1 MRSYTAERYERLVE
15 DTQDPRLQRYMEEER
30 RFIARIPGVHDR
42 TIVDLGAGHGR
53 VVGDLARLGRN
64 VVAIEINPDM
74 YRGLAERAEA
84 LPTVEAVRGDI
95 LDLDQLL
102 ERETVVEPVFL
113 ILQNSIGTIEGDDE
127 ALLEVVR
134 SQMRKYDGQLVL
146 SLLRQSALAGWGL
159 EMYAS
164 LSEMVGEVDLA
175 ATDTDRGRFVTT
187 TGYVSTWWTDAQ
199 VERFK
204 GLGRVV
210 DELVG
215 DEFHLVRLAASRQSP
230 MAA

>member
-1 MRSYTAERYERLVE
+1 
-15 DTQDPRLQRYMEEER
+15 MEEELG
-30 RFIARIPGVHDR
+30 FIARTSGVHGR

-53 VVGDLARLGRN
+53 VVGDIARLGRN

-102 ERETVVEPVFL
+102 ERATVVEPLFL
-113 ILQNSIGTIEGDDE
+113 ILQNSIGTIEGDHE
-127 ALLEVVR
+127 ALLEVVQ
-134 SQMRKYDGQLVL
+134 SQMQQYDGQLVL

-164 LSEMVGEVDLA
+164 LSEMVGEVDLE

-187 TGYVSTWWTDAQ
+187 TGYASTWWTDA
-199 VERFK
+199 EIARFK

-210 DELVG
+210 DELAT
-215 DEFHLVRLAASRQSP
+215 DEFHLLRLALGSSA
-230 MAA
+230 